1 MNVQLPVANS
11 NQITYLNQLLQAL
24 TRYFNLVVSQ
34 DEETPRIILR
44 SPAGKLFDV
53 TVTDAGAL
61 SVTPTTKT
69 RA

>member
-11 NQITYLNQLLQAL
+11 NQITYLNQLLQTL